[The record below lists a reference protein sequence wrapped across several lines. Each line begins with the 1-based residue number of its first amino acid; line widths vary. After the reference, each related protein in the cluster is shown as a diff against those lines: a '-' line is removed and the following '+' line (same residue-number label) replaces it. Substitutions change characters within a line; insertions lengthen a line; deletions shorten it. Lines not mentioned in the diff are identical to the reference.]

1 MMPGAPS
8 SRNAVP
14 GGPVTRPTT
23 TQQVQ
28 IDGIR
33 LNVQQ
38 RGDGPVALLLQGF
51 PDSLHMWR
59 AVAPRLQAAGFR
71 VIAVD
76 QRGYGA
82 SDAPVGRQHYGID
95 RLIADVAALPG
106 ALGVHEPVHVMGH
119 DWGAGVA
126 WSLALARPDLVRTN
140 VVISVGHPRE
150 YALAGLEQ
158 RRKGAYLVFW
168 QLPGIAEASL
178 SRNGHAGLRHWARH
192 NPDVEACVRDMS
204 RPGRLTAGLNWYRAN
219 FASVLFGPWPKCR
232 VPTLG
237 IWSSEDHCLAEDQM
251 VKSARRMDA
260 PWRYERIDG
269 ARHWLPLEEPARI
282 AGLALDWF
290 GGPR

>member
-1 MMPGAPS
+1 MSAP
-8 SRNAVP
+8 
-14 GGPVTRPTT
+14 PTAR
-23 TQQVQ
+23 V
-28 IDGIR
+28 DVGDLS
-33 LNVQQ
+33 LNV
-38 RGDGPVALLLQGF
+38 RVSGSGPPVLLLHGF
-51 PDSLHMWR
+51 PDSLELWR
-59 AVAPRLQAAGFR
+59 DVAPRIAAAGHTT
-71 VIAVD
+71 IAPD
-76 QRGYGA
+76 LRGFGE
-82 SDAPVGRQHYGID
+82 SDAPAGRAHYRMD
-95 RLIADVAALPG
+95 RIVDDMVRLLAALD
-106 ALGVHEPVHVMGH
+106 VRVPVHVMGH